1 MDGISKESSN
11 LAPQDALP
19 YFRANLIIAD
29 KFRPAGQSVQP
40 QCAVAEEEVRTPSKD
55 PEFNLNLLTVVDIL
69 NEHPN
74 TNQSL
79 QFAPTHIYLI
89 WPNQS
94 TTRV

>member
-1 MDGISKESSN
+1 LDGISKESSN

-19 YFRANLIIAD
+19 YFRANLIISD
-29 KFRPAGQSVQP
+29 KFRPAGHSMQP

-55 PEFNLNLLTVVDIL
+55 PELKLNLLTVVDIL
-69 NEHPN
+69 NEHP
-74 TNQSL
+74 NQSL

-89 WPNQS
+89 WPTQS

>member
-1 MDGISKESSN
+1 LDGISKESSN

-29 KFRPAGQSVQP
+29 KFRPAGQSMQP

-55 PEFNLNLLTVVDIL
+55 PEFNLNLLTAADIL
-69 NEHPN
+69 NEHP
-74 TNQSL
+74 NQSL

-89 WPNQS
+89 CPNQS